1 LTYEHYQR
9 QKTSGF
15 PGLIR
20 SFFPAGDDWQQNL
33 PSRKNKEQQAGIG
46 IDGGGT

>member
-20 SFFPAGDDWQQNL
+20 SLFPAGDDWQQTAHTG
-33 PSRKNKEQQAGIG
+33 KNKAQPAGIG